1 VATDIE
7 VRRLINFET
16 ATDGTAVRLLV
27 ENVVGGTA
35 GLSFAIETSSA
46 LLMTLPTM
54 ASGAVK
60 RPLNDP
66 TAHSEC
72 ANQRPPALIHNSRIG
87 NKIDRRVG
95 RRSTSRIKLMHVLAR
110 SGFEYHADGSRYAYL
125 RTEHQT

>member
-87 NKIDRRVG
+87 NKIDG